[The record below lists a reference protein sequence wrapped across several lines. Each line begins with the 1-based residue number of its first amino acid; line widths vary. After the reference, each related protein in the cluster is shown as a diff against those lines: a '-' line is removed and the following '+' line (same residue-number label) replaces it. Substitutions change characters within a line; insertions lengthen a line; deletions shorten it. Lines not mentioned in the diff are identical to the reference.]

1 MSMVLMIGLCLSA
14 IVTWLA
20 VARGWKRVEYAAKPL
35 VIILLLAWL
44 VYKTGLDSLPRACFG
59 LGLLFSLAGDVLV
72 MVSYSRLSNRWFMAG
87 LASFLLAHLAYIAGL
102 NSPIQK
108 IPALWGIVFGTLL
121 ALAVVR
127 LLRRVLD
134 ALVDKKL
141 NRLVLPVMFYGLAL
155 TIMLLSAILTGFRS
169 DWKPDPVMLV
179 VSGAVLF
186 TISDVILA
194 WNKFVKPIR
203 RGRLWT
209 MILYHFGQV
218 ALIAGAIL
226 QFGR

>member
-1 MSMVLMIGLCLSA
+1 MNNLLIIGVSLAA
-14 IVTWLA
+14 ILTWVA
-20 VARGWKRVEYAAKPL
+20 VARGWKRVEYTAKPL

-44 VYKTGLDSLPRACFG
+44 VSKTGLDSFPLACFG

-72 MVSYSRLSNRWFMAG
+72 MVSYTRLSNRWFMAG
-87 LASFLLAHLAYIAGL
+87 LVSFLLAHLAIIAGL
-102 NSPIQK
+102 NTPMQK
-108 IPALWGIVFGTLL
+108 VPALWGIVFGTLL

-127 LLRRVLD
+127 LLRRILS
-134 ALVDKKL
+134 ALVEKKL
-141 NRLVLPVMFYGLAL
+141 NRLVLLVIFYGLAL
-155 TIMLLSAILTGFRS
+155 TIMLLSAILTAFRS

-186 TISDVILA
+186 TLSDVILA

-203 RGRLWT
+203 RGRLLT
-209 MILYHFGQV
+209 MILYHFGQA
-218 ALIAGAIL
+218 ALVAGAVL